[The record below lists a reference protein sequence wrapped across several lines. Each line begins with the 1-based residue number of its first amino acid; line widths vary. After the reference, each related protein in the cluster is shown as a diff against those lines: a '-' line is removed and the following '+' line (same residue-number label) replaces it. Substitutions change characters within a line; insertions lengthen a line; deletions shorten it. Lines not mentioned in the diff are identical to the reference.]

1 MGFFKKRRNVV
12 VGSLES
18 GINQEKGKTYQQK
31 DENITKITHKKIIAD
46 LLATWYNGKYQ
57 TRERSFK
64 KQIRN

>member
-1 MGFFKKRRNVV
+1 M

-57 TRERSFK
+57 TREGRLKSK
-64 KQIRN
+64 